1 MRWELP
7 VTGKRNYQTYSHS
20 FWTHHINASF
30 HIGFL
35 SKCNPPLP
43 WVCFLFVS
51 NPLSA
56 TCLVFSAPPRFSAA
70 TTHSQTACLA
80 LSVGPLVSPTN
91 ITWCLTAA
99 STSTAAVFQKD
110 RFSLSGVF
118 FLTKPSFLRDV
129 GWHQKLIWY
138 LQQHLLWIKGKH
150 AVGNYLN

>member
-1 MRWELP
+1 MWWELP

-99 STSTAAVFQKD
+99 STSNADVISSSKKLDFHFQVSFSDKTLIFAWRRVTSEVDLIFAA
-110 RFSLSGVF
+110 
-118 FLTKPSFLRDV
+118 TSFMDQR
-129 GWHQKLIWY
+129 
-138 LQQHLLWIKGKH
+138 
-150 AVGNYLN
+150 

>member
-30 HIGFL
+30 HIRFL

-129 GWHQKLIWY
+129 G
-138 LQQHLLWIKGKH
+138 
-150 AVGNYLN
+150 

>member
-20 FWTHHINASF
+20 FWTHHISASF

-56 TCLVFSAPPRFSAA
+56 TCLVFSAPPRSLQRRHTPKLHVWLCLSAHSLVQRILRGAWLQPPPPTLLSSKKIDFHFQVSFSDKTLIFAWRRVTSEVDLIFAA
-70 TTHSQTACLA
+70 T
-80 LSVGPLVSPTN
+80 
-91 ITWCLTAA
+91 
-99 STSTAAVFQKD
+99 
-110 RFSLSGVF
+110 
-118 FLTKPSFLRDV
+118 SFMDQR
-129 GWHQKLIWY
+129 
-138 LQQHLLWIKGKH
+138 
-150 AVGNYLN
+150 